1 MDVTLCK
8 LQGQG
13 YENDPELQEIQF
25 TPTHQLLSDCLIIL
39 EAVWYQVYNIGL
51 SSNKGNHDCSFQM
64 EVQQLMKNSMTQ
76 VLVEELYWI
85 IQEEFKVKI
94 LKLQFHSV
102 KLHF

>member
-64 EVQQLMKNSMTQ
+64 EVL
-76 VLVEELYWI
+76 
-85 IQEEFKVKI
+85 
-94 LKLQFHSV
+94 
-102 KLHF
+102 